1 MTPVR
6 EIMSR
11 DIVRIA
17 PASTIEDA
25 ARLMR
30 QYDVGALPVCDGK
43 RVVGMVTDRDLAV
56 RALALQRAPHD
67 AIEQI
72 ATENVQCCFE
82 DEDLDT
88 VQRRMAEAQVRR
100 VPVLNRQREI
110 VGTVSIGDFATR
122 CAGAQR
128 AHVIN
133 TLEDISQRRVAGEP
147 KE

>member
-1 MTPVR
+1 MTPIR

-17 PASTIEDA
+17 PASTIEAA
-25 ARLMR
+25 ARWMR
-30 QYDVGALPVCDGK
+30 EHDIGALPVCDGE

-56 RALALQRAPHD
+56 RALALHRAPHD
-67 AIEQI
+67 AVAQI
-72 ATENVQCCFE
+72 ASANVECCFE
-82 DEDLDT
+82 DEDVDA

-100 VPVLNRQREI
+100 VPVLNRQRNI

-133 TLEDISQRRVAGEP
+133 TLEDISQWRVPTE
-147 KE
+147 